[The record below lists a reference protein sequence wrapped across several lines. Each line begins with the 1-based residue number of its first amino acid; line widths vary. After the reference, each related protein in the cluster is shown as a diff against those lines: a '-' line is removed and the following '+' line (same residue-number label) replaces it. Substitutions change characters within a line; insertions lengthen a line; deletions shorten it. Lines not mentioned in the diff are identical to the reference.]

1 MQIFIITFLSIKS
14 LQNWAKTKPLHSIVP
29 KFTRKSSPK
38 NIRKFFSWS
47 YFERIFNINGI
58 RHVISTILHRKN
70 VNFVIFFL
78 YCVVTLIFVNKKISS
93 PETGSVL
100 CFCLLQSDQLQWWLY
115 LLFVL
120 ILIILLFMYFFCI
133 YVDTIAYW
141 EQTYL
146 YYPIFQ
152 SSSIVYVKSS

>member
-58 RHVISTILHRKN
+58 RHVISIILHRKN
-70 VNFVIFFL
+70 VNFGIFLLCGNFNFCKQKKYHPPKQAQFCSFVYFRVTSYSDDFISCLLFFL
-78 YCVVTLIFVNKKISS
+78 VLLLYF
-93 PETGSVL
+93 SVL
-100 CFCLLQSDQLQWWLY
+100 
-115 LLFVL
+115 
-120 ILIILLFMYFFCI
+120 
-133 YVDTIAYW
+133 YVDTIVYW

-146 YYPIFQ
+146 YYPNIPVFLHC
-152 SSSIVYVKSS
+152 VC

>member
-1 MQIFIITFLSIKS
+1 MEEEKQITFPSMQIFIITFLSIKS

-70 VNFVIFFL
+70 VNFVT
-78 YCVVTLIFVNKKISS
+78 CVVTYFCKQKISS

-100 CFCLLQSDQLQWWLY
+100 CFCLLQSDQLQWWLH
-115 LLFVL
+115 
-120 ILIILLFMYFFCI
+120 
-133 YVDTIAYW
+133 
-141 EQTYL
+141 L
-146 YYPIFQ
+146 YYLFWFL
-152 SSSIVYVKSS
+152 

>member
-78 YCVVTLIFVNKKISS
+78 YSVVTLIFVNKKKNIIPRNRLSFVLLFTSEWPATVMTIS
-93 PETGSVL
+93 TI
-100 CFCLLQSDQLQWWLY
+100 CFDSYNTTFYVFFLY
-115 LLFVL
+115 LCGYNCVL
-120 ILIILLFMYFFCI
+120 RTNLSILSYIPVFLHC
-133 YVDTIAYW
+133 VC
-141 EQTYL
+141 
-146 YYPIFQ
+146 
-152 SSSIVYVKSS
+152 

>member
-58 RHVISTILHRKN
+58 CD
-70 VNFVIFFL
+70 FFL
-78 YCVVTLIFVNKKISS
+78 YCVVTLFFVNKKISS